1 MEIETKLVKT
11 RQIEGDI
18 EDGQKIDEELKEA
31 MKNHESVERLIDIFF
46 LGLFLVFIMYTII

>member
-11 RQIEGDI
+11 QLSGEM
-18 EDGQKIDEELKEA
+18 EDGQKIDQELEEA
-31 MKNHESVERLIDIFF
+31 MKNHESIKRLIDIFF

>member
-11 RQIEGDI
+11 QQLEGEL
-18 EDGQKIDEELKEA
+18 EDGQKIDKALEEA